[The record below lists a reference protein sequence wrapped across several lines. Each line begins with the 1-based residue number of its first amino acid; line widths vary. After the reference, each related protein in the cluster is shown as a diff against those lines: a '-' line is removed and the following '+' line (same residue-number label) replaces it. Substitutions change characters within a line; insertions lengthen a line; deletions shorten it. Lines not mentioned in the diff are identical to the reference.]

1 MQDYIAIV
9 LICYATEQHAATA
22 AGIEK
27 ENLSDY
33 LNSIEKLLD
42 AGKES

>member
-1 MQDYIAIV
+1 MQDYIAMV
-9 LICYATEQHAATA
+9 LIWYATEQHADTA

-27 ENLSDY
+27 LNLTNQ

-42 AGKES
+42 GKLA